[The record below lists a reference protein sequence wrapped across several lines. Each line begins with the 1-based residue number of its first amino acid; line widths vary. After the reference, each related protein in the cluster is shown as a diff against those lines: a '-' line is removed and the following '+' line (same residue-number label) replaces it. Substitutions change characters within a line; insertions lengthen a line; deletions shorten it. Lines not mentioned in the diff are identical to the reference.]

1 MPDESRPCES
11 VLGCGFCRFLGAAR
25 FFALIADAI
34 VQKHRISPYG
44 VSAGKGAAGLPVF
57 RREKNSRRCTKAL
70 YTAAVSV
77 VLLVPKKAGGYSIS
91 LK

>member
-11 VLGCGFCRFLGAAR
+11 ALGCGFRRFLGAAR

-34 VQKHRISPYG
+34 VQKRRISPYG
-44 VSAGKGAAGLPVF
+44 VSAGKGCRPARF
-57 RREKNSRRCTKAL
+57 SEREKRPPRTKTL